1 MEVQE
6 LKRIITAQKE
16 EIEDKFR
23 NRRIIERDVDYERL
37 KRYIS
42 APNVLAIL
50 GVARN
55 EKGEIKQ

>member
-1 MEVQE
+1 VEVQE

-37 KRYIS
+37 KRYIYR
-42 APNVLAIL
+42 L
-50 GVARN
+50 RMF
-55 EKGEIKQ
+55 